1 KQRRG
6 RFRFTREYGTRPRRC
21 EEPLLIASPLVRA
34 LQCGKAIL
42 AERLRVIFFD
52 HHEGLAALNEPPE
65 DRVVDG
71 AACLDGFL
79 AAAGADDLRRLTRRW
94 RASNDSHDRTFSV
107 LPNDQTL
114 AGCTRRSTNAKRLA
128 ARPDIES

>member
-1 KQRRG
+1 MGLSFGIWDSRSTGWPNERIPVSPKSTPKQRRG

-71 AACLDGFL
+71 AACLDGF
-79 AAAGADDLRRLTRRW
+79 
-94 RASNDSHDRTFSV
+94 
-107 LPNDQTL
+107 
-114 AGCTRRSTNAKRLA
+114 
-128 ARPDIES
+128 